1 VPVDRKQSR
10 AEHQTAAGVA
20 SLIRRVVRA
29 WGTIGHER
37 RLAATAAIAMALTM
51 FLPWYSKTSTFVVH
65 GQTRPA
71 EVSLT
76 AFQAFSFVEAAVLL
90 VSAALLTLLF
100 ARAEQRPF
108 HLPGGDGL
116 IIMAAGGWA
125 GLLIF
130 YRLLD
135 KPTTTASTTL
145 TTTVGVKWGIFF
157 ALLAAI
163 LLAYA
168 GARVRAVER
177 PEPPLERR
185 AARTRPDHPTEQD
198 TEITEVRQARP
209 RRPEEPRE
217 HPTSPTPS
225 NPLHAP
231 PARSAPREPQP
242 REQLSLEDEPPY
254 SPPSGE

>member
-1 VPVDRKQSR
+1 VPVDHKQSR
-10 AEHQTAAGVA
+10 AEHQTAAGMA
-20 SLIRRVVRA
+20 SLLRRVVRA

-90 VSAALLTLLF
+90 ISAALLALLF

-177 PEPPLERR
+177 PQPPATRSPRRRTEP
-185 AARTRPDHPTEQD
+185 D
-198 TEITEVRQARP
+198 TEITEVRPAQTHTPAETQPKRP
-209 RRPEEPRE
+209 SHAPQEPRPA
-217 HPTSPTPS
+217 PTERSTPRAA
-225 NPLHAP
+225 H
-231 PARSAPREPQP
+231 P

-254 SPPSGE
+254 TPHTGE

>member
-10 AEHQTAAGVA
+10 AEHPAAAGVA
-20 SLIRRVVRA
+20 SFLRRVVAA
-29 WGTIGHER
+29 WRTIGPER
-37 RLAATAAIAMALTM
+37 RLAATSAIAMLLTM
-51 FLPWYSKTSTFVVH
+51 FLPWYSQTSTFVVH

-90 VSAALLTLLF
+90 VSAALLALLF

-125 GLLIF
+125 GVLIF

-135 KPTTTASTTL
+135 KPTTTATAML

-157 ALLAAI
+157 ALLAAV
-163 LLAYA
+163 LMAYA
-168 GARVRAVER
+168 GARVRAIER
-177 PEPPLERR
+177 PQPPARR
-185 AARTRPDHPTEQD
+185 SSRAMTDHD
-198 TEITEVRQARP
+198 TLTEVRQTRAATDPERP
-209 RRPEEPRE
+209 RY
-217 HPTSPTPS
+217 
-225 NPLHAP
+225 P
-231 PARSAPREPQP
+231 PASAPRASRPPKPGGGAP
-242 REQLSLEDEPPY
+242 RATQSSEQLSLEDEPPRT
-254 SPPSGE
+254 PRAGE